1 MSHSNPLFALGAAV
15 AVGALG
21 AVVWS
26 TQSADLTPDAS
37 IEARV
42 LALETEVVS
51 LRAQLAGE
59 LRGGPSRRGATPAG
73 RQVGGAATL
82 AGDVDLARSIA
93 RRARSAEG
101 GGKSAEVD
109 AQEPLQA
116 RVGELVR
123 EQLQE
128 ERDERW
134 ERRRE
139 RMEERTAKR
148 LDQLAADAGLNPSQ
162 VDELEAALI
171 LEREEIMVMFR
182 AAREDGS
189 FGEARANA
197 EAIKEATDSKVGELL
212 DGTQRDA
219 WDAYREEEDA
229 RRR

>member
-1 MSHSNPLFALGAAV
+1 MSNSNPLFALGAVV

-26 TQSADLTPDAS
+26 TQSADLTPDPS

-51 LRAQLAGE
+51 LRAQLARE
-59 LRGGPSRRGATPAG
+59 LRGGPSRRGATPAS
-73 RQVGGAATL
+73 RPAGGAAML
-82 AGDVDLARSIA
+82 AGDVELAKSIA
-93 RRARSAEG
+93 RRARSAEAG
-101 GGKSAEVD
+101 GRSVEVD

-134 ERRRE
+134 ERRRQ

-171 LEREEIMVMFR
+171 LEREEIMEMFR

-189 FGEARANA
+189 FGEARTKA